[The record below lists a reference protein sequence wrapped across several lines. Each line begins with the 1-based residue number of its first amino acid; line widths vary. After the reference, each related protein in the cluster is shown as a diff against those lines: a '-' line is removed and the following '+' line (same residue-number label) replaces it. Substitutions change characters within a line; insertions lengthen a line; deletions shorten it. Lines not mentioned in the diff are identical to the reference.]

1 MQVNNVELIKKFRYF
16 QDELNTGSVMRMPST
31 AFLVDHN
38 PIYSGYEA
46 PTGCPP
52 KKVYHNKCF
61 TEFNSFRVGF
71 FGSILI

>member
-46 PTGCPP
+46 PTGCSP
-52 KKVYHNKCF
+52 KKKF
-61 TEFNSFRVGF
+61 TTINVLQSLTVLELAFSDPF
-71 FGSILI
+71 